1 MDVPESLEPRM
12 NETADGMVLYDARFG
27 KPLDGSFSPAWWAE
41 QGQMQ
46 GGAPG
51 RGTTVFVRDGER
63 ELALRHYQR
72 GGMFGRLLGDR
83 YLWTG
88 LDNTR
93 PWREW
98 HMLAELYQQ
107 GLSVP
112 RPVAARC
119 VRRGLFYRADLLT
132 ERLPGQT
139 LAQWLAEGPLAAG
152 QAEAM
157 GRCIRRFHRAGVFH
171 ADLNARNILLD
182 EAGGVSLID
191 FDKGE
196 LRPPG
201 AWQQQNLARLRRSLE
216 KFQRQSQQQ
225 NASFHFNETVWQAI
239 LAGYEGD

>member
-1 MDVPESLEPRM
+1 MKTHTLHLLSDRNLQVK
-12 NETADGMVLYDARFG
+12 NDW
-27 KPLDGSFSPAWWAE
+27 FSSQWWAG
-41 QGQMQ
+41 QGGLV

-51 RGTTVFVRDGER
+51 RGTTVFVRDGGR

-72 GGMFGRLLGDR
+72 GGLFGRLLGDR

-88 LDNTR
+88 LENTR

-98 HMLAELYQQ
+98 YLLADLHSQ
-107 GLSVP
+107 GLPVP

-119 VRRGLFYRADLLT
+119 ARSGLFYRADLLT
-132 ERLPGQT
+132 ERLPGQP
-139 LAQWLAEGPLAAG
+139 LAQWLADGPLAAE
-152 QAEAM
+152 QVEAV

-182 EAGGVSLID
+182 AAGRVSLID

-201 AWQQQNLARLRRSLE
+201 AWQQQNLARLHRSLE

-225 NASFHFNETVWQAI
+225 NTSFHFNETVWQAM
-239 LAGYEGD
+239 LVGYEGD